1 MKNVA
6 GDWRLISQTNV
17 QDGYRET
24 VCFKC
29 TTSEAS
35 VSADNYVFWQEPM
48 AEDNLLTI
56 VIIVAGVFLAV
67 IILVLGFFYKSYLEK
82 LENIKYRRK

>member
-1 MKNVA
+1 
-6 GDWRLISQTNV
+6 
-17 QDGYRET
+17 
-24 VCFKC
+24 
-29 TTSEAS
+29 
-35 VSADNYVFWQEPM
+35 M